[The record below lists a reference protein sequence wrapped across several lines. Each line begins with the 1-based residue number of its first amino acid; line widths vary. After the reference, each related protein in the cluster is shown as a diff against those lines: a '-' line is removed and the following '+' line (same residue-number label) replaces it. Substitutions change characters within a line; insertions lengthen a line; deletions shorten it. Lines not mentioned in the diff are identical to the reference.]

1 MSKRNKAAALALVIL
16 AMASALASC
25 YWTGGEEKEAQ
36 GAKADGSTLS
46 ASFGGKAYDS
56 FMELSD
62 DGTLDE
68 SADITFTATHTLG
81 GSEVRG
87 ALFDF
92 EIDAEGVEL
101 TEWGTKGRQC
111 SLRLSDLKWLGTYR
125 ITAKS
130 RLGREF
136 DRTITVLLTSPVQKL
151 EVSYAL
157 TSDGTGGKLTDE
169 MKSGSITGVKQ
180 KLTLAAGG
188 TYSLKATVSPLGS
201 ARTLLCSS
209 TDTQSAYFT
218 SVSGSEAELAL
229 PGADGAVFEIRIS
242 LGRTNVLVSAE
253 VTLSDISDAEIED
266 WSEQAARERTLSFA
280 ANTAE
285 EPDRSYE
292 YVLNVDGF
300 SSGKEVLFSIDAE
313 EGLADSDAPEDAR
326 HPYGKG
332 DRLPLGSLELE
343 QWLADSPHHRLRRND
358 SARWYRIMTL
368 TGSMPDDSAETE
380 PEGGWPAR
388 NKLSVTWNSATR
400 RISIRPLADT
410 VWDRRRRN
418 AHHYIYFKY
427 ADDEEWRWRWRVTVG
442 GVMEG
447 ISLYY
452 MDPEDETRRIPLED
466 HVIGAGDRT
475 SFYVRAAY
483 EPFHSYQPSDEM
495 LFYVSASDEET
506 REYSVNGNRV
516 RLPVPADADSAT
528 GKCMRI
534 NDADLVRDGTTL
546 ADIRTADGSPL
557 SYYARK
563 PMSSGECSLYL
574 RYSDAGETCVLVA
587 LDWRTGKSKTFKLWK
602 DDSSST
608 VTVRSVREA
617 PNELLKY
624 RNQKGKRFYSTKA
637 VAADDRGTPC
647 EADGTLDTGYAG
659 TAGTA
664 DDPYAQKYPLTVQK
678 GYERRRTFLIPYDE
692 AVTIDVDANFEIES
706 IQGDVSSA
714 EAQAVLGKFQTGI
727 SSDPHS
733 AQVTIASQWAIAKIS
748 DRDEMCRIDSC
759 TSTYDGISIDLKINS
774 DITVPLRLV
783 LYYR

>member
-56 FMELSD
+56 FMELS

-242 LGRTNVLVSAE
+242 LGRTNVLVSADQ
-253 VTLSDISDAEIED
+253 L
-266 WSEQAARERTLSFA
+266 
-280 ANTAE
+280 
-285 EPDRSYE
+285 
-292 YVLNVDGF
+292 
-300 SSGKEVLFSIDAE
+300 
-313 EGLADSDAPEDAR
+313 R
-326 HPYGKG
+326 H
-332 DRLPLGSLELE
+332 L
-343 QWLADSPHHRLRRND
+343 
-358 SARWYRIMTL
+358 
-368 TGSMPDDSAETE
+368 
-380 PEGGWPAR
+380 
-388 NKLSVTWNSATR
+388 
-400 RISIRPLADT
+400 
-410 VWDRRRRN
+410 RRRN
-418 AHHYIYFKY
+418 
-427 ADDEEWRWRWRVTVG
+427 
-442 GVMEG
+442 
-447 ISLYY
+447 
-452 MDPEDETRRIPLED
+452 RRL
-466 HVIGAGDRT
+466 VRAGGAGK
-475 SFYVRAAY
+475 
-483 EPFHSYQPSDEM
+483 
-495 LFYVSASDEET
+495 
-506 REYSVNGNRV
+506 
-516 RLPVPADADSAT
+516 DA
-528 GKCMRI
+528 
-534 NDADLVRDGTTL
+534 LVRRQHRRGARPL
-546 ADIRTADGSPL
+546 VRIRPERGRLQLGQGGAVLHRRG
-557 SYYARK
+557 
-563 PMSSGECSLYL
+563 GG
-574 RYSDAGETCVLVA
+574 AGRLGRA
-587 LDWRTGKSKTFKLWK
+587 GGRQA
-602 DDSSST
+602 
-608 VTVRSVREA
+608 SVREGRQA
-617 PNELLKY
+617 PFGIA
-624 RNQKGKRFYSTKA
+624 RARA
-637 VAADDRGTPC
+637 VACGFAAPQA
-647 EADGTLDTGYAG
+647 EE
-659 TAGTA
+659 
-664 DDPYAQKYPLTVQK
+664 
-678 GYERRRTFLIPYDE
+678 ER
-692 AVTIDVDANFEIES
+692 
-706 IQGDVSSA
+706 
-714 EAQAVLGKFQTGI
+714 
-727 SSDPHS
+727 
-733 AQVTIASQWAIAKIS
+733 
-748 DRDEMCRIDSC
+748 
-759 TSTYDGISIDLKINS
+759 
-774 DITVPLRLV
+774 
-783 LYYR
+783 